1 MDSSDTG
8 SSDKGFSADH
18 KAGDTSGSAIDK
30 AKATEGAEAAPSAA
44 AHSET
49 GADAAQGAAGA
60 KPRPGSSLILV
71 PPVTRKTEGSQSIPP
86 HAASDAAA
94 SAAAFTTDRGPR
106 RRFLKQGWPRYAAP
120 AALGLCLFGVGVAT
134 GGQFF
139 GTTVPANSA
148 APVAVGGPKGVQAA
162 IDQTEMRRL
171 TKKLGDEIHALQA
184 RVEALRVAAQTATPE
199 DVRGLKKGLDGLRAS
214 LDAAKAETSAS
225 IAQLSVKVDRL
236 QREQAKLQQ
245 PIDKASHGEHSAGAP
260 ATTASIPHA
269 AAPHG
274 AAVETALVGPALPKG
289 QAQPLAPAAEPKK
302 KLQLLVDWVVRDVYQ
317 GVALV
322 DGPEGSIEVA
332 RGDSIPGAGTVES
345 IERKNG
351 GWIIITSRG
360 IVGSVGD

>member
-8 SSDKGFSADH
+8 SSDKRFSADH
-18 KAGDTSGSAIDK
+18 KVGDTSGSAIDK
-30 AKATEGAEAAPSAA
+30 AKATEGAEAGPSAA
-44 AHSET
+44 ARSET
-49 GADAAQGAAGA
+49 AADAEQGAAAA

-86 HAASDAAA
+86 HAANDAAA
-94 SAAAFTTDRGPR
+94 STAAFATDRGPR
-106 RRFLKQGWPRYAAP
+106 RRFLKEGWPRYAAP
-120 AALGLCLFGVGVAT
+120 AALGLCLFGVGVAM

-139 GTTVPANSA
+139 GTAVPANSA
-148 APVAVGGPKGVQAA
+148 APAATGGPKGVQAA

-171 TKKLGDEIHALQA
+171 TKKLGDEIHALQT
-184 RVEALRVAAQTATPE
+184 RVDALRVAAQTATPE

-236 QREQAKLQQ
+236 QREEAKLQ
-245 PIDKASHGEHSAGAP
+245 PIDKTSHGEHSAGAP
-260 ATTASIPHA
+260 ATTASITHA

-274 AAVETALVGPALPKG
+274 AAVETALLGPSLPKG
-289 QAQPLAPAAEPKK
+289 QAQPLASAAEPKK

-322 DGPEGSIEVA
+322 DGPDGSIEVA